1 LWVTLA
7 VGGPSGSEHA
17 EFLLFVITNKP
28 VRPSSITPLSPGML
42 TEICDVRQS
51 GTPPGPLGADPV
63 LRFEEPIVK
72 A

>member
-1 LWVTLA
+1 
-7 VGGPSGSEHA
+7 
-17 EFLLFVITNKP
+17 LFVITNKP

-63 LRFEEPIVK
+63 LRVEAPIVK